1 MKNGWLK
8 LAGFSLAGIAAI
20 GLLKI
25 LFRRFFDDPTL
36 TEVGTAASPM
46 DSAAGG
52 AASGA
57 MGGGMDIMGG
67 RMGPGMMNGGM
78 GPGAGIMNGGET
90 AVADGGATGETFVSF
105 LGSYFSFG
113 LTLMLVLAVLG
124 LLAGIVGFAISRSGN
139 TRLR

>member
-1 MKNGWLK
+1 MKNGWLT
-8 LAGFSLAGIAAI
+8 LAGFSLAGIAGF

-25 LFRRFFDDPTL
+25 LFRRLFDDPFSTQAN
-36 TEVGTAASPM
+36 TASGPM

-52 AASGA
+52 FASGV
-57 MGGGMDIMGG
+57 MGGGMDILGG

-78 GPGAGIMNGGET
+78 GPGAGMMNGGET
-90 AVADGGATGETFVSF
+90 AVADGEATGETFVSF

-124 LLAGIVGFAISRSGN
+124 FLAGIVGFAISRSGN